1 MLINDLIS
9 VTVPHHTVQDTFGDG
24 RLGGTT
30 CGFPPCL
37 VLSGG
42 KKHQRIRARLLSQP
56 HRGAVIDKEGS
67 G

>member
-9 VTVPHHTVQDTFGDG
+9 VMAPHHTADDKCGDG

-37 VLSGG
+37 VLSEGG
-42 KKHQRIRARLLSQP
+42 KSIKAEQRLLSRP
-56 HRGAVIDKEGS
+56 RRGAVIEAGGS